1 MTGDRGPANLGEIV
15 TANHVSTSAI
25 EPRRARIIV
34 YLLAASVAIVMTGF
48 GIIMPVFAR
57 RLDEFGSG
65 VSALGLMTTAFAL
78 SAFVAAPFMGTLAD
92 RIGRKP
98 LVLLSLGSFVAVNI
112 AFLFARST
120 EAFIAVRVVEGALS
134 AGLMP
139 AAMGIV
145 ADIVPEEERAQRVGV
160 VMGAMGSGIILGPVI
175 GGILYDL
182 QGFEAVFM
190 ASAAMAFG
198 AFVFALIL
206 VPETRTREIRRREKL
221 RMRRESVDT
230 QAQRQSIWASM
241 PRPLHL
247 FGTLLFIDFVIIFEY
262 TFIEPQMIF
271 YFYNTLDWSTIQ
283 FGVIVAVTGIFIV
296 VGQAL
301 LGKYSDRIGRKPVI
315 VVGALLFT
323 ALPGALAFVTSFP
336 LMMVFA
342 AVAGLGLAL
351 IMPALNAFYIDM
363 TAERHR
369 SRVQGLKASSGS
381 LGGVFGPLVLAG
393 VTTFM
398 TPKSIFLVA
407 AGLMLLM
414 TLVAL
419 VALRE
424 PPRATEK
431 TPGYDWQWTGGRAVV
446 AQATLRGLVA
456 RARGTGA
463 AGD

>member
-1 MTGDRGPANLGEIV
+1 MSADRSHTNLGEIV
-15 TANHVSTSAI
+15 TASHVSTSVI

-78 SAFVAAPFMGTLAD
+78 SAFVASPFMGTLAD

-120 EAFIAVRVVEGALS
+120 EWFIAVRVVEGALT

-145 ADIVPEEERAQRVGV
+145 ADIVPEEERAQRIGV

-175 GGILYDL
+175 GGVLYDL
-182 QGFEAVFM
+182 QGFEAVFI
-190 ASAAMAFG
+190 ASAAMALV
-198 AFVFALIL
+198 AFLFALVL
-206 VPETRTREIRRREKL
+206 VPETRTKAIRRREKL
-221 RMRRESVDT
+221 RMRRTSGEAAVEK
-230 QAQRQSIWASM
+230 QSIWASI
-241 PRPLHL
+241 PRPLYL
-247 FGTLLFIDFVIIFEY
+247 FSTLLFIDFVIIFEY
-262 TFIEPQMIF
+262 TFVEPQMIF
-271 YFYNTLDWSTIQ
+271 YFYNTLGWTTIQ
-283 FGVIVAVTGIFIV
+283 FGVIVAATGIFIV

-301 LGKYSDRIGRKPVI
+301 LGKSSDRIGRKPVI

-342 AVAGLGLAL
+342 AVAGVGLAL

-369 SRVQGLKASSGS
+369 SRVQGMKASSGS

-393 VTTFM
+393 VTTLM
-398 TPKSIFLVA
+398 TPKSVFLVA
-407 AGLMLLM
+407 AGLMLVM

-419 VALRE
+419 VVLRE

-431 TPGYDWQWTGGRAVV
+431 APSYDWQWTGGRAVV

-456 RARGTGA
+456 RARGTGG
-463 AGD
+463 AGS